1 MMISAAIVFLITFAG
16 VYSQTTL
23 TLPPLPYAYNA
34 LEPVLSEKLMH
45 LHHDKHFFAYTN
57 KTNMVLRLMC
67 NETKNGDKLKEIGNL
82 PIEIILTRLGEL
94 PETYGLSLRHNGGGY
109 INHKLFFSLLKA
121 PTATAA
127 ENKPTG
133 VFLEA
138 LEKSFGSFDKFREL
152 FSAASVNLF
161 GSGWVW
167 LYIDARTKTLVLNF
181 TANQDNPIMFDK
193 NHFVIMGIDLWEHA
207 YYPVY
212 ENRRAEYV
220 ENFWRLVNWPVVSQ
234 RYIESQSKRSDL

>member
-1 MMISAAIVFLITFAG
+1 MFAAVILFAIALG
-16 VYSQTTL
+16 YVHSQTVL
-23 TLPPLPYAYNA
+23 TLPPLPYAYNE
-34 LEPVLSEKLMH
+34 LEPVLSEHLMR
-45 LHHDKHFFAYTN
+45 LHHDKHFFTYTN
-57 KTNMVLRLMC
+57 KTNFVLKTM
-67 NETKNGDKLKEIGNL
+67 LKDAQNADILKDIVNQ
-82 PIEIILTRLGEL
+82 PIEVILTRLGEL
-94 PETYGLSLRHNGGGY
+94 PTNYSLSIRHNGGGY
-109 INHKLFFSLLKA
+109 VNHKLFFSLLKK
-121 PTATAA
+121 PTATVA

-133 VFLEA
+133 PLFEA
-138 LEKSFGSFDKFREL
+138 LEKSFGSFEKFRDL

-212 ENRRAEYV
+212 ENRRVEYV
-220 ENFWRLVNWPVVSQ
+220 ENFWRLVNWSVVGE
-234 RYIESQSKRSDL
+234 RYIESQSRRSDL